1 MCVGIAIVGIVPES
15 GPIQFFGKEGNSS
28 HDTLLSECLP
38 VELHN
43 HSFKLEYIFPNTI
56 RLDAPDAESRKQA
69 VDFGIADIQYG
80 IAILR
85 PETALAVALWL
96 KEHPLHHGRSTMQQA
111 YLSRAYLSRADLSR
125 AILSEAYLFGADL
138 SEADLSR
145 AILSE
150 AYLFGAD
157 LSEADLSRA
166 DLSRADLSEAD
177 LSRADLSEAYLSRA
191 DLSEANLSGAN
202 LFGADLSEAYLSRA
216 DLSGAILSDEQKE
229 IAKKKGAVG
238 VV

>member
-145 AILSE
+145 A
-150 AYLFGAD
+150 
-157 LSEADLSRA
+157 
-166 DLSRADLSEAD
+166 
-177 LSRADLSEAYLSRA
+177 DLSEAYLSRA